1 MMNTYGGSWC
11 GEGAHWWV
19 SWPDHWCYLD
29 GARRKPTLIVPVLQ
43 HWKPVLLGIHES
55 LFYTMVHNMGKSTIS
70 VLIQRGFGAQ
80 VPAQTGM
87 QLGKAVPGGI
97 ELLENSP
104 NFICEL
110 PPRQAY

>member
-1 MMNTYGGSWC
+1 MVSVFQH
-11 GEGAHWWV
+11 GEPINL
-19 SWPDHWCYLD
+19 S
-29 GARRKPTLIVPVLQ
+29 
-43 HWKPVLLGIHES
+43 IHES
-55 LFYTMVHNMGKSTIS
+55 LFDTMVHNMGESTIPA
-70 VLIQRGFGAQ
+70 LIQRGLGAQ

-97 ELLENSP
+97 ELIENSP